1 MTSPS
6 LSIAAVIVIGVS
18 LLIVGGTAL
27 AVPGFAADMY
37 GVAASDATARAYVW
51 ATGIRDIA
59 IGFWLL
65 VLVAIRAG
73 ARVLGISIL
82 VGSLIPIGDAINVW
96 INAGTRSPLA
106 LALHISSVFLFIA
119 LGLWIWRNPV

>member
-1 MTSPS
+1 MTNPS

-37 GVAASDATARAYVW
+37 GIAASDATARAYVW

-73 ARVLGISIL
+73 ARVLGISMT
-82 VGSLIPIGDAINVW
+82 VVSLIPIGDAINVW

-106 LALHISSVFLFIA
+106 LALHISSVFLFVV